1 MSFSCYQENH
11 FYAKLVWDQA
21 YAIYLIGKQLLP
33 FISQYST
40 HFHSHLCIKER
51 DMVSLRIAL
60 NWVSF
65 CEAMQLLINYSICW
79 HLNHFCFHNK
89 ENLDFLLNQLKFYGL
104 HVPFYPWG
112 TFCPTQKNAKLN
124 ESKINYTQ
132 FCDLKIYSSPRNA
145 DMHMHTCIHC
155 HSECWFQ
162 SYEGLKMA

>member
-1 MSFSCYQENH
+1 MKTTDKSCGKNLKSPVHGGLLFQIGLNSCQWVNQMSLGFELEETICSSNTEAWKEGMNQWEETPYTMSFSCYQENH

-89 ENLDFLLNQLKFYGL
+89 ENLDFLLN
-104 HVPFYPWG
+104 
-112 TFCPTQKNAKLN
+112 
-124 ESKINYTQ
+124 
-132 FCDLKIYSSPRNA
+132 
-145 DMHMHTCIHC
+145 
-155 HSECWFQ
+155 
-162 SYEGLKMA
+162 